1 MFRALVSL
9 AAVAIL
15 MAAAHPLAQSTTPR
29 SRAATHGAA
38 KPQGPVNLNSAT
50 LEDLA
55 SLPGIG
61 EKTAAKILEYREKN
75 GPFKKVEELMNVQ
88 GIGEKSFL
96 KLKPQ
101 ITIANIPAGNTSQQ
115 K

>member
-1 MFRALVSL
+1 MTPDKSRRVYRP
-9 AAVAIL
+9 
-15 MAAAHPLAQSTTPR
+15 AAASASEAR
-29 SRAATHGAA
+29 DGGRAWWAHVTFTRMNIA
-38 KPQGPVNLNSAT
+38 PT
-50 LEDLA
+50 
-55 SLPGIG
+55 
-61 EKTAAKILEYREKN
+61 ILEED
-75 GPFKKVEELMNVQ
+75 FEELMNVQ